1 MITGKQNASAF
12 HEVTTAFCTI
22 KNQPSAKNLQIPE
35 ISHLTKMLLED
46 DDEEERMELQ
56 EEIWVQE
63 SAQNSDD
70 YVEEDSGNGDSE
82 EV

>member
-1 MITGKQNASAF
+1 
-12 HEVTTAFCTI
+12 
-22 KNQPSAKNLQIPE
+22 
-35 ISHLTKMLLED
+35 MLLED